1 MNKTLLIFATL
12 LLTLTTHTETA
23 SAHTPVYVATQ
34 SSITVPDAGTS
45 RAYYGELAGTP
56 AVYTISSDKE
66 FSLYLNILSPYLP
79 GARTDFTVEIRNSSG
94 ELFSTLNEPSITW
107 EKWYEEFG
115 GDTYY
120 KGPEFKQTVPAGTYT
135 LTVTNPGNSGKY
147 VLAPGE
153 AEVFTLAGTPETIHQ
168 VYLEKTLLF
177 NKPWYSIFEGVIGKT
192 LLVLTLALIAGVV
205 FVLYLLRK
213 RTQRR
218 A

>member
-12 LLTLTTHTETA
+12 LLTLTTHVGTA
-23 SAHTPVYVATQ
+23 SAHTPVYVGTQ
-34 SSITVPDAGTS
+34 SAITIPDAGTS

-56 AVYTISSDKE
+56 AVYTISSDAE

-79 GARTDFTVEIRNSSG
+79 GARTDFTVQIRNSAG
-94 ELFSTLNEPSITW
+94 ELFATVNDPSVPWAT
-107 EKWYEEFG
+107 WYEDFG
-115 GDTYY
+115 GDTYL

-135 LTVTNPGNSGKY
+135 LTISNGNNAGKY

-177 NKPWYSIFEGVIGKT
+177 NKPWYSIFEGIIGKT
-192 LLVLTLALIAGVV
+192 LFILILALVV
-205 FVLYLLRK
+205 SIGCVLYVLVKRK
-213 RTQRR
+213 